1 MFTLDLQTSSC
12 RAALVLPLST
22 AVTISPWGLL
32 VLERVIVRV
41 RTAVCQLRPAS
52 STFLTHVVIER
63 QASSRGNNLLWGK
76 TPTDCNTFSGLWS
89 HFQVSN
95 LHVHIWILSYPT
107 CGSDLRV
114 EELRRN
120 TNVHAGVNRESLFVI
135 FIGVTYCFPSDECL
149 LLSGYKTFR
158 VDVEGAPFCFSA
170 KSVCQTTFHLF
181 ILFLSK
187 KQQKHKM
194 HHFWFDTWCL
204 DQTFFLI
211 KLNYFF
217 KCNNYFE
224 IRHLATFW
232 IHIGKHNL
240 DQHCVLRRCSF
251 FLCCRLSTDF
261 GRIIAES
268 IWEAEDSHLW
278 SDKQIQIFI
287 LL

>member
-1 MFTLDLQTSSC
+1 MGIVSPWESHCQSPDSSLPAQTCEFNFSHTRRH
-12 RAALVLPLST
+12 RAASVIKRKQEETICCEERPQQI
-22 AVTISPWGLL
+22 VT
-32 VLERVIVRV
+32 R
-41 RTAVCQLRPAS
+41 
-52 STFLTHVVIER
+52 
-63 QASSRGNNLLWGK
+63 
-76 TPTDCNTFSGLWS
+76 FSGLWS

-95 LHVHIWILSYPT
+95 VHVHIWILSYLT

-135 FIGVTYCFPSDECL
+135 FIGVIYCFPSDKCL

-194 HHFWFDTWCL
+194 NHFWFDTWCL

-211 KLNYFF
+211 KFNYFF

-240 DQHCVLRRCSF
+240 DKHCVLRRCSF

-287 LL
+287 IL

>member
-95 LHVHIWILSYPT
+95 VHVHIWILSYLT

-135 FIGVTYCFPSDECL
+135 FIGVIYCFPFDKCS

-170 KSVCQTTFHLF
+170 KSVVKLPFTFLF
-181 ILFLSK
+181 YSCPKSNRNIKCITS
-187 KQQKHKM
+187 
-194 HHFWFDTWCL
+194 D
-204 DQTFFLI
+204 LI
-211 KLNYFF
+211 PGVWIRRFSWLN
-217 KCNNYFE
+217 
-224 IRHLATFW
+224 
-232 IHIGKHNL
+232 
-240 DQHCVLRRCSF
+240 
-251 FLCCRLSTDF
+251 
-261 GRIIAES
+261 
-268 IWEAEDSHLW
+268 
-278 SDKQIQIFI
+278 
-287 LL
+287 